1 MNTMTDLRPDMAQK
15 LPAAILSV
23 EDELTRL
30 RDVLMLLA
38 IAADD
43 LSGEERAAM
52 SAGIHHAHALLDR
65 ASDQLKRLR
74 TELNPR

>member
-1 MNTMTDLRPDMAQK
+1 MNQMTDIRPDMAQK
-15 LPAAILSV
+15 LPGTLLSV
-23 EDELTRL
+23 EDELNRL
-30 RDVLMLLA
+30 RDVLTLLNMA
-38 IAADD
+38 TAE
-43 LSGEERAAM
+43 LPKEEGAAM